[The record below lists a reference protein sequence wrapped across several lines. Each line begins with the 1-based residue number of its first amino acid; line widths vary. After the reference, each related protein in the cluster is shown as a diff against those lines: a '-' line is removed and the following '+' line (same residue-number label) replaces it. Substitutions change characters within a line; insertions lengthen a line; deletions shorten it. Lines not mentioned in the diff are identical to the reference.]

1 MQRALMVQVGVLAAD
16 VDVRVMPDN
25 MLVVPRGGA
34 AEEREHV
41 RRPMVHPPAVSD
53 SKVATVVEAATQP
66 RQLKKDGTET
76 YVFTPN
82 IHQNSGA
89 KGTARK

>member
-1 MQRALMVQVGVLAAD
+1 MHLLEAVPGGIAMQWTLMVQVGVLAAD

-41 RRPMVHPPAVSD
+41 AD
-53 SKVATVVEAATQP
+53 VV
-66 RQLKKDGTET
+66 
-76 YVFTPN
+76 V
-82 IHQNSGA
+82 
-89 KGTARK
+89 